1 MKENKID
8 NVKRFLFMLL
18 GNYCIGLASAIFR
31 TADFGTDPFT
41 CMNLGIS
48 SHLPISY
55 GTYQML
61 VNLVLFVPVII
72 LARESFGAGCLVN
85 MLGIGY
91 ISDFMVFVFGKL
103 GLSIESIHAYIPLRI
118 VLVFVALLILGFGC
132 GVYMECHMGASP
144 YDMIPQIIEDKSK
157 GRFRFKWARV
167 MDDMICLTIGF
178 LTGARVQFATIIVAF
193 GTGPLFA
200 FFREKVAKR
209 IVPMKREQQ
218 PPR

>member
-103 GLSIESIHAYIPLRI
+103 GLSIESIHASCRFGICCIVDTWIWMWRLYGVPYGSIPIR
-118 VLVFVALLILGFGC
+118 
-132 GVYMECHMGASP
+132 
-144 YDMIPQIIEDKSK
+144 YDTANH
-157 GRFRFKWARV
+157 RR
-167 MDDMICLTIGF
+167 
-178 LTGARVQFATIIVAF
+178 
-193 GTGPLFA
+193 
-200 FFREKVAKR
+200 
-209 IVPMKREQQ
+209 
-218 PPR
+218 